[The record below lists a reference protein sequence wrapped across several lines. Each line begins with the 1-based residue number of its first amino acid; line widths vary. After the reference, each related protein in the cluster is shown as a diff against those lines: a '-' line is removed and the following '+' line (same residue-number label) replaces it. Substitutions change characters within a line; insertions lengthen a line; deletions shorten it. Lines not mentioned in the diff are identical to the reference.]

1 MTELTIIQLAREA
14 LATVLLVAGPILAL
28 SLIVGLI
35 VSIFQATTQIQEQTL
50 AFVPKILTV
59 LGATVVLGP
68 WLCHHMKGHSTIG
81 HYFHTSIRNT
91 LPGSLADSR

>member
-68 WLCHHMKGHSTIG
+68 WMLRVMIDFATRLLANMNQFIG
-81 HYFHTSIRNT
+81 
-91 LPGSLADSR
+91 

>member
-1 MTELTIIQLAREA
+1 LTELTIIQLAREA

-68 WLCHHMKGHSTIG
+68 WMLRVMIDFATRLLANMNQFIG
-81 HYFHTSIRNT
+81 
-91 LPGSLADSR
+91 